1 MLPLYEAKMIHLYDT
16 RWATYERDGSTRNMT
31 EDEKAERLN
40 PMPRYWVAEAEI
52 DRRLGGRWDK
62 NWFLGW
68 RRIARATD
76 ERTLIAT
83 KLPRVALGDSI
94 FVALTGEEGDSAA
107 TLQVCLGSYGLDYVM
122 RQKMGGTNASFYLI
136 EQLPV
141 PAPESFATTAAP
153 PLGRSLPAWVA
164 SKADRLNG
172 WISDPDA
179 QARSSAELD
188 AAIFHLYGF
197 TRPEVSYVMDTFPI
211 VKRKDEAAFGTYRTK
226 DLILAA
232 YDAMA
237 EATSSGHT
245 YQPPWSQEVHA

>member
-16 RWATYERDGSTRNMT
+16 RWATYEPDGSTRYMA
-31 EDEKAERLN
+31 EDEKADHLS

-52 DRRLGGRWDK
+52 MRKLEGRWAEG
-62 NWFLGW
+62 WFLGW

-76 ERTLIAT
+76 ERTLIVT
-83 KLPRVALGDSI
+83 KLPHVALGDSI
-94 FVALTGEEGDSAA
+94 FVALTDARGDSAA
-107 TLQVCLGSYGLDYVM
+107 TLQACLGSYALDYVM

-141 PAPESFATTAAP
+141 PAPSSFKSTAAL
-153 PLGRSLPAWVA
+153 PLGCRLPAWVA

-179 QARSSAELD
+179 QARMGAELD
-188 AAIFHLYGF
+188 AAIFHLYDLS
-197 TRPEVSYVMDTFPI
+197 REEVSYVMDTFPI

-226 DLILAA
+226 ALILSA

-237 EATSSGHT
+237 EAKSSGRT
-245 YQPPWSQEVHA
+245 YQPPWPQETPS